1 MRWLL
6 FFLLTFCDL
15 AFAQP
20 LNSTWRGEWYL
31 NGDKSI
37 LRISNITILNTSSG
51 VNTSAEE
58 FQFID
63 QSNKSVVVFEWIN
76 APPKDGTAPEAT
88 VADDGLYNVC
98 FYRGS
103 VISKK
108 ELLTKLSNEKV
119 SLKDSNQ
126 SISAK
131 KFNYQ
136 NNNIRKSLKFIDGLS
151 GDRYRAIEC
160 TQYVYSKNSKNYEL
174 LGSGDVDEFFFY
186 DQNKV
191 YRWSDNLAIGGIDVE
206 TYSRR

>member
-6 FFLLTFCDL
+6 FFLFTFCDL
-15 AFAQP
+15 AFAQS
-20 LNSTWRGEWYL
+20 LNPTWRGEWYL
-31 NGDKSI
+31 NGGKSI

-88 VADDGLYNVC
+88 VYEDGSYNVC

-103 VISKK
+103 VFSKK

-119 SLKDSNQ
+119 SLKDGNQ

-131 KFNYQ
+131 RR
-136 NNNIRKSLKFIDGLS
+136 I
-151 GDRYRAIEC
+151 
-160 TQYVYSKNSKNYEL
+160 YE
-174 LGSGDVDEFFFY
+174 EA
-186 DQNKV
+186 N
-191 YRWSDNLAIGGIDVE
+191 
-206 TYSRR
+206 